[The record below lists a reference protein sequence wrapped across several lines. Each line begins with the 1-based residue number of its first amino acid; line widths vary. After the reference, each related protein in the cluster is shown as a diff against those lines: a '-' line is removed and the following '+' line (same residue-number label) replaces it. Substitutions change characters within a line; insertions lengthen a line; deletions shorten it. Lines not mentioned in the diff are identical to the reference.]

1 MSSDAGEHLTKGD
14 VEPTVDPDKITLY
27 EMHLCPFCQRVRYTL
42 DYHEIPYDR
51 ILISV
56 GSKPDWFLNV
66 NPRGM
71 VPLLLHHGQNMIDS
85 EAIMKYVDQLK
96 GPENSLLRVCGEE
109 GFQKALDLS
118 SSIAGHRSK
127 LCFSVDATKDDVD
140 FFKTALSNV
149 DKEIKGPY
157 LLVSAAVP
165 PPCGPRFTK
174 PPPSSTSDFCFFSR
188 LPSGGSCFSGLG
200 SAEVANSPTFA
211 TAPTNS
217 GFRLPVLPG
226 TPPPPVPPH
235 HHHHQTSATVD
246 PAATL
251 RHLHRS
257 LEFSQDTRYLAKE
270 ETHRSATE
278 TVGAVSDRVGE
289 MAKTAP
295 LDLSSSE
302 DISEEDDAA
311 VEDDDDDGDEEEED
325 DDDEDEVLHE
335 EDDEEDEG
343 LSEAGTRHGGGGGG
357 LHHKSTLK
365 MTTGA
370 FDASPTDMV
379 VEAPRSL
386 PIAPDAEFASSPRP
400 LPQLMTTSDVT
411 QEGSDG
417 TPISCSPSYRAAN
430 NKSPKVEN
438 GTLTNDSARKH
449 TDSSGP
455 GISAR
460 QQCHPP

>member
-1 MSSDAGEHLTKGD
+1 L
-14 VEPTVDPDKITLY
+14 
-27 EMHLCPFCQRVRYTL
+27 
-42 DYHEIPYDR
+42 
-51 ILISV
+51 
-56 GSKPDWFLNV
+56 
-66 NPRGM
+66 
-71 VPLLLHHGQNMIDS
+71 
-85 EAIMKYVDQLK
+85 
-96 GPENSLLRVCGEE
+96 
-109 GFQKALDLS
+109 
-118 SSIAGHRSK
+118 
-127 LCFSVDATKDDVD
+127 
-140 FFKTALSNV
+140 
-149 DKEIKGPY
+149 
-157 LLVSAAVP
+157 
-165 PPCGPRFTK
+165 
-174 PPPSSTSDFCFFSR
+174 FFSR

-311 VEDDDDDGDEEEED
+311 VEDDEDDDGDEE
-325 DDDEDEVLHE
+325 DDEDEVLHE

-343 LSEAGTRHGGGGGG
+343 FNFLA
-357 LHHKSTLK
+357 
-365 MTTGA
+365 
-370 FDASPTDMV
+370 ASPLLVAM
-379 VEAPRSL
+379 R
-386 PIAPDAEFASSPRP
+386 
-400 LPQLMTTSDVT
+400 
-411 QEGSDG
+411 
-417 TPISCSPSYRAAN
+417 SPSKLPCDLSRSVHVSLVMEFTIIIDNAGGS
-430 NKSPKVEN
+430 KLHV
-438 GTLTNDSARKH
+438 H
-449 TDSSGP
+449 TQLRG
-455 GISAR
+455 
-460 QQCHPP
+460 